1 MEQTNHIEKSRA
13 VQLSGGRTV
22 IIHYAQDKPSLQDL
36 LIRIINKYYIKSAK
50 I

>member
-1 MEQTNHIEKSRA
+1 MDRESSTDKSRT
-13 VQLSGGRTV
+13 VQLKGGQTI

-36 LIRIINKYYIKSAK
+36 LIRIINEYYIKSAK